1 MHRYVDLAS
10 TSLKEIEDTDR
21 RLPLA
26 AIDRL
31 RHIQL
36 GDVAKLPQIIVV
48 GDRSSGKSSVLHAIS
63 GIEFPID
70 NDLGTRFT
78 TELIFRRAKSHC
90 TLVQVI
96 PGDDSECPN
105 PFPISFEWPFFVK
118 SSISEIIGEAIQRM
132 GLPKSKLSKDIL
144 RIEVYSPKLT
154 PLTLIDLPGFVQ
166 PSSGLQEERILVDKI
181 VKRYIKQPN
190 SIILVASA
198 ANCAVNIGAL
208 QAARRYDR
216 TGERTFGII
225 TKPDLLNEESK
236 TELHLHFSRYVAKLP
251 NLPRGWHVLRNR
263 SQNERYA
270 QANERDQI
278 ETRFMQTG
286 VLSSLPPERLGI
298 HSLRKTLN
306 DVLVGHTENKLQQLI
321 ETIHSNMVAL
331 EAQQTKLTNLRMNS
345 ENVRTYLAGTADGFH
360 QLALDA
366 IHGRYAA
373 TFFSSLHNSEM
384 KPRRQIQNLNR
395 AFCVT
400 MSTKGASRVIQRDGE
415 RDWNVKDGSDHS
427 GKDEVRETK
436 QTRYPDPLQPFLD
449 LYDFSDPE
457 PISES
462 TLKSQLEQLAAVNQG
477 TGFSGI
483 PNHDIAIGLFKTQ
496 SKPWKAIAECH
507 IENVTSYA
515 KTFVERLLKH
525 VLGSDDRT
533 ETALLEHVVSP
544 FFRKRREQMKVKL
557 EEILQPYSDGYS
569 MPDDAEFQDY
579 LSKRSVQDLMD
590 RVVDRF
596 SELNTSTS
604 TYKNRRNS
612 LELNAVLRILA
623 NVEMSRS
630 CNSAAEKTLRMAT
643 AHYEVRSPLSTIVF
657 LRDVALTIHHRFLVA
672 PSLSIL
678 SISSWRVVS
687 CAKSRECSQ
696 QNL

>member
-1 MHRYVDLAS
+1 MNRYVDLAS
-10 TSLKEIEDTDR
+10 TSLQEIEDVDT
-21 RLPLA
+21 RLPLD

-31 RHIQL
+31 RYLQL

-48 GDRSSGKSSVLHAIS
+48 GDRSSGKSSILHAIS

-105 PFPISFEWPFFVK
+105 PSLISFEWPSFVK
-118 SSISEIIGEAIQRM
+118 SSILEIIDEAIQRM
-132 GLPKSKLSKDIL
+132 GLPKSKLSRDIL
-144 RIEVYSPKLT
+144 RIEVCSPKLA

-181 VKRYIKQPN
+181 AKRYIKQPN

-198 ANCAVNIGAL
+198 ANCAVNSGAL
-208 QAARRYDR
+208 QTARRYDR

-263 SQNERYA
+263 SRNER
-270 QANERDQI
+270 
-278 ETRFMQTG
+278 
-286 VLSSLPPERLGI
+286 
-298 HSLRKTLN
+298 LRKTLN

-321 ETIHSNMVAL
+321 ETIQSNMLAL
-331 EAQQTKLTNLRMNS
+331 EAQQTKLTSLRMNS
-345 ENVRTYLAGTADGFH
+345 EEVRTYLTGTADGFH

-366 IHGRYAA
+366 IHGRYTA
-373 TFFSSLHNSEM
+373 TSSSSLHDSEM
-384 KPRRQIQNLNR
+384 KPRRQIQNFNR
-395 AFCVT
+395 AFRVT
-400 MSTKGASRVIQRDGE
+400 MSTKGASRVIQQDGE

-427 GKDEVRETK
+427 SKDEEVRETK
-436 QTRYPDPLQPFLD
+436 QTQYLDPLQPFLD

-483 PNHDIAIGLFKTQ
+483 PNHEIAIGLFKTQ
-496 SKPWKAIAECH
+496 SKPWKAIAERH

-533 ETALLEHVVSP
+533 EKALLEHVVTP
-544 FFRKRREQMKVKL
+544 FFRKRGEQMRVKL

-569 MPDDAEFQDY
+569 MPDDAEFQDS
-579 LSKRSVQDLMD
+579 LSRRSVQDLMD

-604 TYKNRRNS
+604 TYKNQINS
-612 LELNAVLRILA
+612 LELNAALRMLA

-630 CNSAAEKTLRMAT
+630 CNSTAEKTLRMAT
-643 AHYEVRSPLSTIVF
+643 AHYEISRRSFTQHIVNLVVESCLVRKIPGMFT
-657 LRDVALTIHHRFLVA
+657 
-672 PSLSIL
+672 
-678 SISSWRVVS
+678 
-687 CAKSRECSQ
+687 AKSVAQ
-696 QNL
+696 LD